1 MGDTLDVLVMG
12 GYLGTGK
19 RTGRYG
25 GFLLAVYDEE
35 NEEFQSICKVGNSR
49 CVGDGWLPWYR
60 QENRAL
66 RWLPLGCL

>member
-35 NEEFQSICKVGNSR
+35 NEEFQSICKVGNSNWILTLY
-49 CVGDGWLPWYR
+49 VLETPDEMLQY
-60 QENRAL
+60 AIFSL
-66 RWLPLGCL
+66 K